1 MVTDRSNYG
10 EKSSE
15 NPREGLLFCFALV
28 LQVCVGYSCG
38 NVQQQ
43 VDKLRGGVHVGTINL

>member
-15 NPREGLLFCFALV
+15 NPREGLPFCFGLA
-28 LQVCVGYSCG
+28 LQVRVGYSCG

-43 VDKLRGGVHVGTINL
+43 VDKL